1 MAQALQAACDFG
13 PTPHIFW
20 RIPMKWF
27 TTTAVLL
34 LVSTYT
40 NAKPILSSTIPTAFQ
55 GDWINIAAS
64 KARAKACHEIRESSY
79 SDVGKHYLLT
89 FTHNSVE
96 HRYQDLYLEDVRPQF
111 RLKTTKRLQGKANQ
125 TYQEAGADMDFPVK
139 RGLKFDWQLQSDGS
153 LRAQHLKIKTFYP
166 CPAAPAEG

>member
-1 MAQALQAACDFG
+1 MAQALQAACNIG
-13 PTPHIFW
+13 PTPRIYW
-20 RIPMKWF
+20 RIPMKWL

-34 LVSTYT
+34 FVATHAS
-40 NAKPILSSTIPTAFQ
+40 AKSIPSSTIPSAFQ

-79 SDVGKHYLLT
+79 ADVGKHYLLT

-111 RLKTTKRLQGKANQ
+111 SLKTAKRLQGKANQ
-125 TYQEAGADMDFPVK
+125 TYQEAGADMDFPIK
-139 RGLKFDWQLQSDGS
+139 RGLNFDWQLQSDGN

-166 CPAAPAEG
+166 CPAASAEG